1 MKTSFFKEYF
11 RLRLKELRGFFIASC
26 VLNLLC
32 GPLQVTTIS
41 LVLWADKGNI
51 PFFNGYGSLAAIVL
65 PLYLLFFTMP
75 ALLLMGI
82 IIPITSRKMLNR
94 RAYVDTLG
102 ALPLTFKQR
111 YWGDLLAEYTA
122 YLAPAVPSIL
132 YTIVMMN
139 AVIPNLTQEEG
150 TGEIIACVTSLAIT
164 LFLSYVAAIALS
176 NFMAQCCGKISSG
189 LFYSLATGVFLPV
202 IVMCFTVIAAEN
214 AIGVDATDTAI
225 NAGSAVPPF
234 GVLFSLFMIFGVLG
248 VSSGFSAASF
258 ASFIAIPL
266 IIAAFIVGGY
276 FVGKKRKAELVG
288 QKFLFDAAASAIS
301 IIIAASVLG
310 VFLANV
316 YGYSLAKGI
325 VIALIVTF
333 VIFAGFEVLHRG
345 KAIKLVQS
353 LVKYVCVCAVG
364 LGFFAIARYTHGF
377 GVENRIPSAN
387 EVREVSVKMGLFYG
401 TEFNFNN
408 EMAVEVVTREHKQLL
423 KLKNA
428 LSTGNYFT
436 ISYKLK
442 NGDELKRMYTT
453 VDKGAFTTFAKNI
466 SNLPQTGNSRMT
478 VLSDKSV
485 DLSFVM
491 TISSHEENEY
501 YKEQEFLVKPEKCD
515 ELREILMNEI
525 LIHCYDES
533 NSIYCDLSAQNNS
546 NGERYYF
553 PVNKTYS
560 NTIEFLENPDNL
572 TEYVT
577 GSFNSTDNYNISL
590 DYLGNDS
597 SLSFGEDTGY
607 YVPEELFALF
617 TEKEADTEYSKIITI
632 QHNYKSLYI
641 RKSDEKRAIEL
652 FFQAIQNR
660 DFIRYETYYYDDKEL
675 YYD

>member
-1 MKTSFFKEYF
+1 MKTSFFKEYC

-51 PFFNGYGSLAAIVL
+51 SFFNGYGSLAAVVL
-65 PLYLLFFTMP
+65 PLYLLFLTMP
-75 ALLLMGI
+75 ALLLLGI

-94 RAYVDTLG
+94 RAHVDTLG

-122 YLAPAVPSIL
+122 YLAPAVPGIL
-132 YTIVMMN
+132 YTVVMMN
-139 AVIPNLTQEEG
+139 TVIPNQIQEEG
-150 TGEIIACVTSLAIT
+150 TNEIIAAVTSLAIT
-164 LFLSYVAAIALS
+164 LFLSYVAAIALA

-189 LFYSLATGVFLPV
+189 LFYSLATSVFLPV

-214 AIGVDATDTAI
+214 AVGVDATDAAI

-234 GVLFSLFMIFGVLG
+234 GVLLNLFMIFGVLG
-248 VSSGFSAASF
+248 VSSGFTGASL
-258 ASFIAIPL
+258 ASFIAISL
-266 IIAAFIVGGY
+266 IIAAFIAGGY

-364 LGFFAIARYTHGF
+364 LGFFVIARYTHGF

-387 EVREVSVKMGLFYG
+387 EVREVSVKMGVFNG

-453 VDKGAFTTFAKNI
+453 IDKGAFTTFAKNI

-478 VLSDKSV
+478 ALSDKSV
-485 DLSFVM
+485 DLNFVM
-491 TISSHEENEY
+491 TVSSEENGNHT
-501 YKEQEFLVKPEKCD
+501 EQTFLVKPEKCD
-515 ELREILMNEI
+515 ELRDILMNDI
-525 LIHCYDES
+525 LIHCYEERHV
-533 NSIYCDLSAQNNS
+533 NCDLSAQYKS

-553 PVNKTYS
+553 PVYDTYS
-560 NTIEFLENPDNL
+560 NTIEFLKNPDNL
-572 TEYVT
+572 TEYVM
-577 GSFNSTDNYNISL
+577 GSFNATDNYNISL

-597 SLSFGEDTGY
+597 FLSFGENTGY

-617 TEKEADTEYSKIITI
+617 TEKEANTEYSEIITI
-632 QHNYKSLYI
+632 QHNYDSLYI

-660 DFIRYETYYYDDKEL
+660 DFTRCETYYYDDKEL

>member
-11 RLRLKELRGFFIASC
+11 HLRLKELRGFFIASC

-51 PFFNGYGSLAAIVL
+51 SFFNGYGSLAAIVL

-75 ALLLMGI
+75 TLLLMGI

-139 AVIPNLTQEEG
+139 AVIPNQIQEEE

-164 LFLSYVAAIALS
+164 LFLSYVAAIALA

-214 AIGVDATDTAI
+214 AIGVDATDAAI

-234 GVLFSLFMIFGVLG
+234 GVLLNLFMIFGVLG
-248 VSSGFSAASF
+248 VSSGFIAASL
-258 ASFIAIPL
+258 ASFIAIAL
-266 IIAAFIVGGY
+266 IIAAFIAGGY
-276 FVGKKRKAELVG
+276 FVGKKRRAELVG

-387 EVREVSVKMGLFYG
+387 EVREVSVKMGVFNG

-453 VDKGAFTTFAKNI
+453 MDKGAFTTFAKNI

-478 VLSDKSV
+478 ALSDKSV
-485 DLSFVM
+485 DLNFVM
-491 TISSHEENEY
+491 TVSSEENGN
-501 YKEQEFLVKPEKCD
+501 QTAQTFLVKPEKCD
-515 ELREILMNEI
+515 ELRDILMNDI
-525 LIHCYDES
+525 LIHCYEERHV
-533 NSIYCDLSAQNNS
+533 YCDLSAQYKS

-553 PVNKTYS
+553 PVYDTYS
-560 NTIEFLENPDNL
+560 NTIEFLKNPDNL
-572 TEYVT
+572 TEYVM
-577 GSFNSTDNYNISL
+577 GSFNATDNYNISL

-597 SLSFGEDTGY
+597 FLSFGEKTGY

-617 TEKEADTEYSKIITI
+617 TEKEADTEYSEIITI
-632 QHNYKSLYI
+632 QHNYDSLYI

-660 DFIRYETYYYDDKEL
+660 DFTRCETYYYDDKEL